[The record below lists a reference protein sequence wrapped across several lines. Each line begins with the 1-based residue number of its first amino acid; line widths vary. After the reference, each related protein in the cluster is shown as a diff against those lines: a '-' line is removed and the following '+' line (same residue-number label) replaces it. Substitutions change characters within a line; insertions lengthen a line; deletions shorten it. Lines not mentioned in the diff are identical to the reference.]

1 MSAQN
6 TLLPLEL
13 VDKAIGRKMQV
24 VSSQVCMSPIVVNCY
39 ERFEGLFEKGEV
51 LSVCISVCHH
61 TLHIHDCVS

>member
-24 VSSQVCMSPIVVNCY
+24 VSSSQVCMSPIVVDCY
-39 ERFEGLFEKGEV
+39 ERFEGLFEKGEG
-51 LSVCISVCHH
+51 
-61 TLHIHDCVS
+61 